1 MMGSGDNADKL
12 LLPRRAIELIS
23 EWEKAISEKDMEKAR
38 DIAFKILKVGEEV
51 MKSRWNEVKPG
62 ERLSD
67 FVKRILEEAG

>member
-1 MMGSGDNADKL
+1 MRTEDNAEK

-51 MKSRWNEVKPG
+51 MKSRWSEVKPG

-67 FVKRILEEAG
+67 FVKRILEKAG